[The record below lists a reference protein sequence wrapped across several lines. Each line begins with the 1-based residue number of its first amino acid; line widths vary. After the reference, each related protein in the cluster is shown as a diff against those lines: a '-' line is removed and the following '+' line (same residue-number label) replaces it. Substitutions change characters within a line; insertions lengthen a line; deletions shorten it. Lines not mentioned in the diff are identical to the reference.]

1 MRMEQ
6 GKAEDTDLGETGGAC
21 WSIEGAW
28 GVWRNGVRRECRNR
42 EEDLGVG
49 IQAAQ
54 GEHREDAGNVNEM
67 QLQVPGGGRVCE
79 EVS

>member
-1 MRMEQ
+1 MLEHRGCVGCLE
-6 GKAEDTDLGETGGAC
+6 KWGE
-21 WSIEGAW
+21 EGMQ
-28 GVWRNGVRRECRNR
+28 NG

-54 GEHREDAGNVNEM
+54 GEHREDAGNINEM